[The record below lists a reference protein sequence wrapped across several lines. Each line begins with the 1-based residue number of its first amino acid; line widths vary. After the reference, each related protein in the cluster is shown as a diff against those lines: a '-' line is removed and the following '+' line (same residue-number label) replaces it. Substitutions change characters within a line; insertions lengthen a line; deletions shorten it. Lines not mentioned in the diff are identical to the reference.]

1 VNLRVGA
8 KLSIFALALSMITVI
23 SATPANAVVV
33 TATGSNPSICNQN
46 VDVDTGVT
54 AERLSNGD
62 CLIKFSSATTINWTR
77 PNPS

>member
-1 VNLRVGA
+1 MNLRVGA
-8 KLSIFALALSMITVI
+8 KLSIFAFALSMITVV

-54 AERLSNGD
+54 AERLANGD